1 MIKLIQLCKQGP
13 TGGKELED
21 WQIEF
26 APLDEMSEL
35 EIAQMQGTKQNNDK
49 LLIET
54 LKLLSDMQIVDTS
67 TIKTYLEEKTELP
80 IAQGKLDMTDAPETE
95 EEADLP

>member
-1 MIKLIQLCKQGP
+1 M
-13 TGGKELED
+13 EL
-21 WQIEF
+21 
-26 APLDEMSEL
+26 
-35 EIAQMQGTKQNNDK
+35 QGTKQNNDK

-67 TIKTYLEEKTELP
+67 TLTTFLEEKTELP